1 METGSSEYPVLSG
14 EELAARKKRNRFLAL
29 GIIVFM
35 GLIFVVTLV
44 RMREGVARNQDWQA
58 ETSRGQSSVAQSGEG
73 TVLVEEVE
81 IGDE

>member
-1 METGSSEYPVLSG
+1 
-14 EELAARKKRNRFLAL
+14 
-29 GIIVFM
+29 M